1 MVCGVRW
8 LTCCW
13 KSGEPRGAKEGG
25 GGKGE
30 GWGGRGEGW
39 KSCSTRDT
47 NRSCCCPL
55 NLQHHKDKDRHK
67 QGEWRVSHRRR
78 GGAVFHCGSKV
89 MG

>member
-1 MVCGVRW
+1 MVCDVWW

-30 GWGGRGEGW
+30 GWGGSVEGL

-55 NLQHHKDKDRHK
+55 NLQYHKDKDK
-67 QGEWRVSHRRR
+67 DGQES
-78 GGAVFHCGSKV
+78 GASAIGADVVHSFTADAK
-89 MG
+89 